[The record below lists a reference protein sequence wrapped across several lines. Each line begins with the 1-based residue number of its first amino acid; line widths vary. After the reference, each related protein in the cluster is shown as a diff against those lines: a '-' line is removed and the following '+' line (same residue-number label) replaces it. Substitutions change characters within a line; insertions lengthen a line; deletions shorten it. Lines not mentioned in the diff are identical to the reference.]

1 MALRYRL
8 MGEILWHDGRVE
20 NISRSG
26 VLFRAEHALTP
37 NKAVEMSFVLPVQS
51 SSEPGAEVT
60 CHGHIVRT
68 VLAKTTEG
76 PALAATISDYCFSRR
91 RRDA

>member
-1 MALRYRL
+1 MPLRYRL
-8 MGEILWHDGRVE
+8 MGEILWHDGRIE

-26 VLFRAEHALTP
+26 VLFRAEHPLVP
-37 NKAVEMSFVLPVQS
+37 NTAVEMSFVWPVES
-51 SSEPGAEVT
+51 SSEPSAEVT

-68 VLAKTTEG
+68 VLAKATES

-91 RRDA
+91 GRDA